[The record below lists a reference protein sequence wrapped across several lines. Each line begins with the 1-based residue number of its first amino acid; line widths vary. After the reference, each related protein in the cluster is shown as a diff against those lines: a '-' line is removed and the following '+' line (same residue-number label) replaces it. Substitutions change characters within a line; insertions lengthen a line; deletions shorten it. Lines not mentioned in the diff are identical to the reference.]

1 MMKTS
6 EKGIAHIKR
15 EEGFRAKPYLCS
27 AEKATIGYGSTY
39 YPSGRAVTLADQS
52 ITEVQ
57 ADEMMRHI
65 LAKDF
70 EPQISEALK
79 GVAVTQGQFDALVSL
94 AYNIGVGAAVKS
106 TAMRLTK
113 AGNLFGAADAFLL
126 FNKVRHHG
134 KLVVSKGLTARR
146 EREKALYLS

>member
-1 MMKTS
+1 MKVS

-15 EEGFRAKPYLCS
+15 EEGSSTRPYLCF

-39 YPSGRAVTLADQS
+39 YPSGRAVTMADQP
-52 ITEVQ
+52 ITEAQ

-79 GVAVTQGQFDALVSL
+79 GVSVTQGQFDALVSL
-94 AYNIGVGAAVKS
+94 AYNIGAPKLLTS
-106 TAMRLTK
+106 TALRLTK
-113 AGNLFGAADAFLL
+113 AGNVFGAADAFLL
-126 FNKVRHHG
+126 FNKIRKHG
-134 KLVVSKGLTARR
+134 KLVASKSLTARR

>member
-1 MMKTS
+1 MKTS

-39 YPSGRAVTLADQS
+39 YPSGRAVTMADQP

-57 ADEMMRHI
+57 ADEMMRNI
-65 LAKDF
+65 LAKYF
-70 EPQISEALK
+70 EPQIGAALA
-79 GVAVTQGQFDALVSL
+79 GIAVTQGQFDALVSL
-94 AYNIGVGAAVKS
+94 AYNIGVGEAVKS
-106 TAMRLTK
+106 TAMNRTK
-113 AGNLFGAADAFLL
+113 AGNIFGAADAFLL
-126 FNKVRHHG
+126 FNKIRKHG
-134 KLVVSKGLTARR
+134 KLVASKALTARR

>member
-1 MMKTS
+1 MKVS

-39 YPSGRAVTLADQS
+39 YPSGRKVTLADQP
-52 ITEVQ
+52 ITEAQ

-70 EPQISEALK
+70 EPQISTALA
-79 GVAVTQGQFDALVSL
+79 GVEVTQGQFDALVSL
-94 AYNIGVGAAVKS
+94 AYNIGVPKLLTS
-106 TAMRLTK
+106 TAMNRTK

-126 FNKVRHHG
+126 FNKVRWRG
-134 KLVVSKGLTARR
+134 KLVPSKGLTARR

>member
-1 MMKTS
+1 MKVS

-15 EEGFRAKPYLCS
+15 EEGSSTKPYLCF

-39 YPSGRAVTLADQS
+39 YPSGRKVTLADQP

-70 EPQISEALK
+70 EPTISAALK
-79 GVAVTQGQFDALVSL
+79 GVSVTQGQFDALVSL
-94 AYNIGVGAAVKS
+94 AYNIGVNATIKS

-113 AGNLFGAADAFLL
+113 AGDVTGAANAFLL
-126 FNKVRHHG
+126 FNKIRQNG
-134 KLVVSKGLTARR
+134 KLVVSKGLVARR